1 MSVRNIFADESH
13 DIYTVRTHADGPDG
27 ELPLTAEMLIN
38 RPSGDLFGM
47 TMNAGMGWSPDELDR
62 DGILL
67 LSTLGGLRGADGKP
81 VALALHQG
89 HYELDIQIKAAAE
102 VIKANHALPYA
113 VYVSDPCDGR
123 TQGTTGMFDSLPYR
137 NDASMVMRRLIRSL
151 PDAKAVIG
159 VASCDK
165 GLPATMMALAAQHN
179 IATVLVPG
187 GATLPAKDGEDN
199 GKVQTIGARFA
210 NGELSLQDAR
220 RAGCKACASSGGAV
234 NFWALPG
241 HLRWWPKDWGWQSH
255 IQPLPLPVSLC
266 GGRSPELP
274 RELR

>member
-13 DIYTVRTHADGPDG
+13 DIFYTVRTHADGPDG

-47 TMNAGMGWSPDELDR
+47 TMNAGMGWSPDELNR

-89 HYELDIQIKAAAE
+89 HYELDIQMKAAAE

-123 TQGTTGMFDSLPYR
+123 TQGTTGMFDSQPYR
-137 NDASMVMRRLIRSL
+137 NDASMVMRRPFASARREQL
-151 PDAKAVIG
+151 AG

-165 GLPATMMALAAQHN
+165 GLP
-179 IATVLVPG
+179 P
-187 GATLPAKDGEDN
+187 P
-199 GKVQTIGARFA
+199 
-210 NGELSLQDAR
+210 
-220 RAGCKACASSGGAV
+220 
-234 NFWALPG
+234 
-241 HLRWWPKDWGWQSH
+241 
-255 IQPLPLPVSLC
+255 
-266 GGRSPELP
+266 
-274 RELR
+274 

>member
-1 MSVRNIFADESH
+1 MSVRNILLTRATIFTPSE
-13 DIYTVRTHADGPDG
+13 RTPMARTANS
-27 ELPLTAEMLIN
+27 PLTAEMLIN

-81 VALALHQG
+81 VALALHRG
-89 HYELDIQIKAAAE
+89 HYELDIQMKAAAE

-151 PDAKAVIG
+151 CPTRKQ
-159 VASCDK
+159 
-165 GLPATMMALAAQHN
+165 L
-179 IATVLVPG
+179 LV
-187 GATLPAKDGEDN
+187 
-199 GKVQTIGARFA
+199 
-210 NGELSLQDAR
+210 
-220 RAGCKACASSGGAV
+220 
-234 NFWALPG
+234 
-241 HLRWWPKDWGWQSH
+241 
-255 IQPLPLPVSLC
+255 
-266 GGRSPELP
+266 
-274 RELR
+274 

>member
-89 HYELDIQIKAAAE
+89 HYELDIQMKAAAE

-220 RAGCKACASSGGAV
+220 RAGCKACASSGGGCQFLGTAGTSQV
-234 NFWALPG
+234 VAEGLGLAIP
-241 HLRWWPKDWGWQSH
+241 HSAP
-255 IQPLPLPVSLC
+255 PLPVSLC

>member
-89 HYELDIQIKAAAE
+89 HYELDIQMKAAAE

-165 GLPATMMALAAQHN
+165 GLPHHDGTRRAAQHRN
-179 IATVLVPG
+179 
-187 GATLPAKDGEDN
+187 
-199 GKVQTIGARFA
+199 
-210 NGELSLQDAR
+210 
-220 RAGCKACASSGGAV
+220 RAGPRRRDAARKGWRRQRQGA
-234 NFWALPG
+234 NHWRT
-241 HLRWWPKDWGWQSH
+241 LRQWRIISTGRTP
-255 IQPLPLPVSLC
+255 C
-266 GGRSPELP
+266 GL
-274 RELR
+274 

>member
-151 PDAKAVIG
+151 PDAKAVLVWR
-159 VASCDK
+159 VAIR
-165 GLPATMMALAAQHN
+165 GFRP
-179 IATVLVPG
+179 P
-187 GATLPAKDGEDN
+187 
-199 GKVQTIGARFA
+199 
-210 NGELSLQDAR
+210 
-220 RAGCKACASSGGAV
+220 
-234 NFWALPG
+234 
-241 HLRWWPKDWGWQSH
+241 
-255 IQPLPLPVSLC
+255 
-266 GGRSPELP
+266 
-274 RELR
+274 

>member
-89 HYELDIQIKAAAE
+89 HYELDIQMKAAAE

-179 IATVLVPG
+179 IATDRKSVV
-187 GATLPAKDGEDN
+187 
-199 GKVQTIGARFA
+199 
-210 NGELSLQDAR
+210 
-220 RAGCKACASSGGAV
+220 
-234 NFWALPG
+234 
-241 HLRWWPKDWGWQSH
+241 
-255 IQPLPLPVSLC
+255 
-266 GGRSPELP
+266 
-274 RELR
+274 

>member
-89 HYELDIQIKAAAE
+89 HYELDIQMKAADRKS
-102 VIKANHALPYA
+102 V
-113 VYVSDPCDGR
+113 V
-123 TQGTTGMFDSLPYR
+123 
-137 NDASMVMRRLIRSL
+137 
-151 PDAKAVIG
+151 
-159 VASCDK
+159 
-165 GLPATMMALAAQHN
+165 
-179 IATVLVPG
+179 
-187 GATLPAKDGEDN
+187 
-199 GKVQTIGARFA
+199 
-210 NGELSLQDAR
+210 
-220 RAGCKACASSGGAV
+220 
-234 NFWALPG
+234 
-241 HLRWWPKDWGWQSH
+241 
-255 IQPLPLPVSLC
+255 
-266 GGRSPELP
+266 
-274 RELR
+274 

>member
-102 VIKANHALPYA
+102 VIKANHACPM
-113 VYVSDPCDGR
+113 PC
-123 TQGTTGMFDSLPYR
+123 TSPILVTGVLR
-137 NDASMVMRRLIRSL
+137 VQRGCLIRYH
-151 PDAKAVIG
+151 
-159 VASCDK
+159 
-165 GLPATMMALAAQHN
+165 TEMTH
-179 IATVLVPG
+179 
-187 GATLPAKDGEDN
+187 
-199 GKVQTIGARFA
+199 
-210 NGELSLQDAR
+210 
-220 RAGCKACASSGGAV
+220 
-234 NFWALPG
+234 
-241 HLRWWPKDWGWQSH
+241 RW
-255 IQPLPLPVSLC
+255 
-266 GGRSPELP
+266 
-274 RELR
+274 